1 MGFAQ
6 GYLSGLT
13 DSTQCS
19 KPVALS
25 TFHVICFFKLKV

>member
-13 DSTQCS
+13 DCAQCS

-25 TFHVICFFKLKV
+25 IFYVAWMFF